1 MGDYENIGRGDL
13 ILAGVAYAPGDRIPA
28 AVDPAQLAHFAQ
40 IGVVRLADATGPT
53 PVLVDVSEAESVAPS
68 VEERRH
74 LS

>member
-40 IGVVRLADATGPT
+40 IGVVRLADATQPA
-53 PVLVDVSEAESVAPS
+53 PVVVEANEAEPVAPS
-68 VEERRH
+68 VDAEGG
-74 LS
+74 